1 MDYIESNKSS
11 KIIFDKNT
19 IRKND
24 QLLIYSVNDYFG
36 EKIYVTIIDNERQ
49 FYFDLICS
57 KQERRLDKRDLD
69 GVNKRNFGSIL
80 ILDDSIYSE
89 IKELITPQFFNDRDF
104 LNELVLRLACFAK
117 DDYNGLSR
125 FRL

>member
-1 MDYIESNKSS
+1 M
-11 KIIFDKNT
+11 IFDKNT

-57 KQERRLDKRDLD
+57 KQERRLDKRDFD
-69 GVNKRNFGSIL
+69 GVKNGIL
-80 ILDDSIYSE
+80 VV
-89 IKELITPQFFNDRDF
+89 F
-104 LNELVLRLACFAK
+104 
-117 DDYNGLSR
+117 
-125 FRL
+125 